1 MVLPWREPEA
11 VSGVKKEED
20 GGSTINKRATVE
32 IKFKTPFD
40 VVELDADGYVVDKGD
55 DDFTPSEKWIGR
67 RGGFEF
73 KLGERGLGY
82 YRTGKTVVVPSNTAY

>member
-20 GGSTINKRATVE
+20 GGSTVSKRATVE

-55 DDFTPSEKWIGR
+55 DDFTPSKEWTGR

-82 YRTGKTVVVPSNTAY
+82 YRTGKTVKVPSNTAY